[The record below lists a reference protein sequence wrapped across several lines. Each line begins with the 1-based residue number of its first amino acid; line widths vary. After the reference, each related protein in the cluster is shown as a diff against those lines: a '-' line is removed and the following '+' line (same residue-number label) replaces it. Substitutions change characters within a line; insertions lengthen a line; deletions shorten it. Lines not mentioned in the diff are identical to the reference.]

1 VLCNWRPITA
11 IRMAGITNVS
21 WGTGSEYS
29 LETFQEGGGGG
40 GGDRPKIAFGGG
52 KGPYG
57 WANRNEPFRMFVGF

>member
-1 VLCNWRPITA
+1 MLCNWRPITA

-40 GGDRPKIAFGGG
+40 GEVQAKTCIGACRVPL
-52 KGPYG
+52 
-57 WANRNEPFRMFVGF
+57 RMRQS